1 MAKPDRLS
9 DVLDKLTSRKFAVA
23 VVYGVFVVVADA
35 LGYELDVDQLQNL
48 TYVVLTFLGV
58 LYLGIFP
65 SDWIERSLR
74 SVSVLVVGG

>member
-9 DVLDKLTSRKFAVA
+9 DVLYKLTSRKFAVA

-48 TYVVLTFLGV
+48 TYVVLTYLGV
-58 LYLGIFP
+58 QGAVDFK
-65 SDWIERSLR
+65 SKK
-74 SVSVLVVGG
+74 